1 MRKVTRFEELNCW
14 QATRELVKMVFMET
28 KTGDINR
35 DFDTRS
41 QIRRASVSVM
51 NNIAEGFGRMS
62 DKEFIR
68 FLEIAASSAS
78 EVKSM
83 LYLFED
89 LQYLPTEK
97 IKVLHA
103 QIDKSRNLTLGLIR
117 YLVNK
122 NKSD

>member
-1 MRKVTRFEELNCW
+1 MGKVTRFEDLDCW
-14 QATRELVKMVFMET
+14 QAARELVKMIFVET
-28 KTGDINR
+28 KTGEISR

-68 FLEIAASSAS
+68 FLEIAASSAN

-83 LYLFED
+83 LYLLED
-89 LQYLPTEK
+89 LQYLPLEK
-97 IKVLHA
+97 IKILSA
-103 QIDKSRNLTLGLIR
+103 QVDKARNFTLGLIR

-122 NKSD
+122 NKI